1 MTKNLFIIGI
11 LLVLTSALMESPEE
25 WLAKGFDLTD
35 GVLK

>member
-1 MTKNLFIIGI
+1 MTKNLILIGI

-25 WLAKGFDLTD
+25 WFAKGFDITD